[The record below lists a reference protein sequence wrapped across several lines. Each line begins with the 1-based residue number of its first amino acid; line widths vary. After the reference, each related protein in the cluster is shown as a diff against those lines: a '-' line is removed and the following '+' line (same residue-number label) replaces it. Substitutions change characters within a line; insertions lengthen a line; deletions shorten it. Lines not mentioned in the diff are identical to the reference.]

1 MKWNDKYLLYS
12 GKQKTTIY
20 NYIVSITKALSSKK
34 IEISP
39 VNIVNFILNDINW
52 DIQIF
57 ESSQNHTWFV
67 KEFKNNPFLIDFVIS
82 EVIKVKD
89 LPNIYN
95 KQTSLQKDNLFF
107 KSKYFSKIIQKFII
121 SNPAIPHYY
130 FSNIITDELKNEIDV
145 FVKANYRKLKCKRRI
160 LEIRYSKLV
169 QVREVLRQELGIECT
184 IFVINNTLILREKNN
199 NFIVNSFRWG
209 DFPLVHKRN
218 SENQLF
224 CISDDISV
232 YVLGYA
238 DYKTI
243 QQFSNPF
250 FLFLNENQKQQFQNK
265 SAFYGFKNNILN
277 LNFQKG

>member
-12 GKQKTTIY
+12 GKQKTMIY
-20 NYIVSITKALSSKK
+20 NYIVSVTKELLSKK
-34 IEISP
+34 IEITP
-39 VNIVNFILNDINW
+39 PNIVNYILKDINW
-52 DIQIF
+52 SIKVF
-57 ESSQNHTWFV
+57 GNLQNRNWFI

-82 EVIKVKD
+82 EVIKIKD

-95 KQTSLQKDNLFF
+95 KKTFLQKDNLFF
-107 KSKYFSKIIQKFII
+107 KSKYFSQIIQKYII

-130 FSNIITDELKNEIDV
+130 FSDIISDELKNEIDS
-145 FVKANYRKLKCKRRI
+145 FVKTNYRKFRCKRRI

-169 QVREVLRQELGIECT
+169 QVREVLHQELNIKCV
-184 IFVINNTLILREKNN
+184 ISVVNNAFVLREKNN
-199 NFIVNSFRWG
+199 KFVVNSFRWG
-209 DFPLVHKRN
+209 DFPLIHKKN
-218 SENQLF
+218 IENQLF

-277 LNFQKG
+277 FNF